1 MITLRTDVLPAP
13 LGPIRPQMEPAG
25 TTKERSRMACT
36 PPKDSDTRSSRS
48 VRSGSRATGHLAG
61 CGLTLSLGDGTPT
74 ARHPPEVARQRR
86 QPLGRHEQNEHDGR
100 ANEGAGETAQ
110 SARHL
115 LDDLQDKRAGQ
126 RAPDR
131 GQTA

>member
-61 CGLTLSLGDGTPT
+61 CALALSLGDATPV
-74 ARHPPEVARQRR
+74 ARHPADVARQRR
-86 QPLGRHEQNEHDGR
+86 QPLRRHQENDHDGS
-100 ANEGAGETAQ
+100 ANEGAGEATQ
-110 SARHL
+110 SARQL
-115 LDDLQDKRAGQ
+115 LDD
-126 RAPDR
+126 
-131 GQTA
+131 